1 MKGIILAG
9 GEGTRLK
16 PLTGSISKQILPV
29 FDKPMIYY
37 PLSTL
42 ISMGINEILIITNPH
57 NISIFQNLLGDG
69 SQWGLDLRYEVQK
82 EANGIAEALII
93 SERFINRDNV
103 ALILGDNIFF
113 SSELNNKVA
122 KNFSHGARIFIKDVK
137 DPERYGVVKFQNNQ
151 PTSIIEKPKNFIS
164 SKAVTGLYFYDD
176 KSVDLAKNLEPSQ
189 RGELEISD
197 LNNVYLSNRA
207 LDVLDLGQNSIWLDA
222 GTFASLKDSSEQ
234 IAAQQNR
241 SGQLMG
247 SPELES
253 FKQGFF
259 DRDKIIEYLDQS
271 PVNDYYQLL
280 KENTF
285 LF

>member
-113 SSELNNKVA
+113 SSELNNKVV

-151 PTSIIEKPKNFIS
+151 PTLIIEKPKNFIS

-197 LNNVYLSNRA
+197 LNNAYLSNGA

-222 GTFASLKDSSEQ
+222 GTFSSLKDSSEQ

-271 PVNDYYQLL
+271 PANDYYQLL
-280 KENTF
+280 KQNTF

>member
-176 KSVDLAKNLEPSQ
+176 KSIDLAKDLKPSQ

-197 LNNVYLSNRA
+197 LNNVYLSNGA

>member
-57 NISIFQNLLGDG
+57 NISIFQTLLGDG

-113 SSELNNKVA
+113 SSELNNKVV

-151 PTSIIEKPKNFIS
+151 PTLIIEKPKNFIS

-197 LNNVYLSNRA
+197 LNNAYLSNGA

-222 GTFASLKDSSEQ
+222 GTFSSLKDSSEQ

-271 PVNDYYQLL
+271 PANDYYQLL
-280 KENTF
+280 KQNTF